1 MKIIAALVIVFFGQT
16 RVTVE
21 VPTPAEPQQQAT
33 RLVPIPAYY
42 VPVQQQQV
50 VQVPVYVRQVR
61 PHLVEVRGIL
71 GVHRGYRV
79 VWR

>member
-1 MKIIAALVIVFFGQT
+1 MNILAALVIVFFGQT

-21 VPTPAEPQQQAT
+21 VPTPAEPQAQQT
-33 RLVPIPAYY
+33 RMVPVPYY

-71 GVHRGYRV
+71 GIHRGYRV